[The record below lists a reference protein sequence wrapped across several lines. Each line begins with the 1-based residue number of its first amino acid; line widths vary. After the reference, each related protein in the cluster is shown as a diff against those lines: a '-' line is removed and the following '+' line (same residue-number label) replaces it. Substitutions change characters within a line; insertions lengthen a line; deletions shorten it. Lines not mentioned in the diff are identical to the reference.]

1 MNVKKESRKERKDWK
16 EQKLE
21 DSEKWFANNE
31 KDNRKMKK
39 EMNCVKIKMEKQRCD
54 ESQKQN
60 LSPEV
65 KEIKNWINEDIR
77 KNEQKSAMIVVER
90 KGKRTNWNEISV
102 EVNGRKLRLKER
114 NERMKERREKE
125 KKKR

>member
-1 MNVKKESRKERKDWK
+1 
-16 EQKLE
+16 
-21 DSEKWFANNE
+21 
-31 KDNRKMKK
+31 MKK